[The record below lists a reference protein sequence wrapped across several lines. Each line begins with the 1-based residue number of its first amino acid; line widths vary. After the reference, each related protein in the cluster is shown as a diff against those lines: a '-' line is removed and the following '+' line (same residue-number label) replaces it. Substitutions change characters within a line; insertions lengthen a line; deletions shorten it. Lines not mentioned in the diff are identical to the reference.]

1 MLVKRNKPLKGQIH
15 QLRYVEPDRGER
27 LDMDTII
34 SKWFSSTEQKVTW
47 SISIAFFIMF
57 PIYFAFFSSFLPSGA
72 VVIGGSSVTGEWDV
86 SFQETDIA
94 TSEETQF
101 LMDGEE
107 YIFEYTFEDIAPNLG
122 YVEITV
128 SHGETDE
135 SGPNPLAQ
143 DQCDNAVGQM
153 RMGQVNDFVR
163 PGSTMEGDSGSP
175 NNCPTSYTMVIML
188 MENYTGESYT
198 NSGQKGEIEGMWMD
212 NGFGRGEYRCQITL
226 ETRTGDN
233 PGPGPS
239 PGPTANNEDGEEI
252 TVSWRVVGVEVSV
265 TQVVNID
272 A

>member
-1 MLVKRNKPLKGQIH
+1 MLEKRNKSLKGQIH
-15 QLRYVEPDRGER
+15 QLRYNERHGGEC

-34 SKWFSSTEQKVTW
+34 TKWFSTREQKITW
-47 SISIAFFIMF
+47 SISVAFFLMF
-57 PIYFAFFSSFLPSGA
+57 PIYFANFAAFLPDGA
-72 VVIGGSSVTGEWDV
+72 SVIAGSSVSGEWEV
-86 SFQETDIA
+86 SFEETDVA
-94 TSEETQF
+94 TSEATEF

-107 YIFEYTFEDIAPNLG
+107 YIFDFMFEEQGVNLG

-143 DQCDNAVGQM
+143 NQCDNAVGQM

-163 PGSTMEGDSGSP
+163 SDSTTEGDSGSP
-175 NNCPTSYTMVIML
+175 NNCPTSYTMIIKL
-188 MENYTGESYT
+188 MENYTGQTYQE
-198 NSGQKGEIEGMWMD
+198 SGQKGELESLWMD

-226 ETRTGDN
+226 ETRSGDN

-239 PGPTANNEDGEEI
+239 PGPTSNNEEGEEI
-252 TVSWRVVGVEVSV
+252 TVSWRVVGVDV
-265 TQVVNID
+265 TVAPVVAID

>member
-15 QLRYVEPDRGER
+15 QLRYVEPDGGER

-47 SISIAFFIMF
+47 AISLAFFIMF

-94 TSEETQF
+94 TFEETQF
-101 LMDGEE
+101 LVDGEE
-107 YIFEYTFEDIAPNLG
+107 YIFEYTFEDMGPNLG

-135 SGPNPLAQ
+135 SGPNPIVQ
-143 DQCDNAVGQM
+143 NQCDNAVGQM

-163 PGSTMEGDSGSP
+163 PDSTLEGDSGSP
-175 NNCPTSYTMVIML
+175 NNCPTSYTMTVLL

-198 NSGQKGEIEGMWMD
+198 DSGQKGDIEGMWVD

-226 ETRTGDN
+226 ETRTGSA

-239 PGPTANNEDGEEI
+239 PALNNNEDGEEI
-252 TVSWRVVGVEVSV
+252 TVSWRIVGVEVSV
-265 TQVVNID
+265 TQVVVID

>member
-1 MLVKRNKPLKGQIH
+1 M
-15 QLRYVEPDRGER
+15 DW
-27 LDMDTII
+27 DTII
-34 SKWFSSTEQKVTW
+34 TKWFSTSEQKITW
-47 SISIAFFIMF
+47 SISIAFFLMF
-57 PIYFAFFSSFLPSGA
+57 PIYFANFATFLPDGA
-72 VVIGGSSVTGEWDV
+72 DVIGGSSATGDWEV
-86 SFQETDIA
+86 SFEETDIV
-94 TSEETQF
+94 TSESTEF

-107 YIFEYTFEDIAPNLG
+107 FIFEFIFDDQTPNLG

-143 DQCDNAVGQM
+143 NQCDNAVGEM

-163 PGSTMEGDSGSP
+163 PDSTTTGDSGSP

-188 MENYTGESYT
+188 MENYTGQSYQE
-198 NSGQKGEIEGMWMD
+198 SGQKGELESMWID

-226 ETRTGDN
+226 ETRSGDN
-233 PGPGPS
+233 PGPVPS
-239 PGPTANNEDGEEI
+239 PGPTTNNEDGEEI

-265 TQVVNID
+265 TQVVVID

>member
-107 YIFEYTFEDIAPNLG
+107 YIFEYTFEDTSPNLG

-135 SGPNPLAQ
+135 GGPNPAVQ
-143 DQCDNAVGQM
+143 NQCDNAIGQM

-163 PGSTMEGDSGSP
+163 PDSTIEGESP
-175 NNCPTSYTMVIML
+175 NNCPASYTMVIML
-188 MENYTGESYT
+188 IENYTGESYQD
-198 NSGQKGEIEGMWMD
+198 SGQKGEIESMWTD

-226 ETRTGDN
+226 ETRTGS
-233 PGPGPS
+233 S
-239 PGPTANNEDGEEI
+239 PGPLPGQVFNNNEDGEEI
-252 TVSWRVVGVEVSV
+252 TVSWRVVGIEVSV
-265 TQVVNID
+265 TQVVVID